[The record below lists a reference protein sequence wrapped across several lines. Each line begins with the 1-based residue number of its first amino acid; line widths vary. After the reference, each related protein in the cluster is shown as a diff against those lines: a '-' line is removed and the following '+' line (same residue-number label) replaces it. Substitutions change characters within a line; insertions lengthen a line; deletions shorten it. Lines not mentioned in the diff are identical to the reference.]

1 MNTPDVNPALQA
13 MQESIDA
20 NGGIEFPEEDQQ
32 ADSVHPQ
39 ATLENS
45 EVDGVAAPDMLE
57 VIDSPLHKNGQCFN
71 VQLYAD
77 GCLDC
82 KSLVQD
88 AQTDFKKCH
97 FTAGNL
103 HCPAQYFKISFI
115 GEKVKWEKRIS
126 KIKAM
131 PVGAERTD
139 CMLGLIEKARDIESD
154 DLRTQIL
161 GLIGI

>member
-1 MNTPDVNPALQA
+1 MSTPNVNPALQA

-20 NGGIEFPEEDQQ
+20 SSLTDVQSEDSSGELLSKASEYPEVS
-32 ADSVHPQ
+32 SV
-39 ATLENS
+39 T
-45 EVDGVAAPDMLE
+45 GPDMLE
-57 VIDSPLHKNGQCFN
+57 VIDSALHKNGQCFN

-131 PVGAERTD
+131 PIGAERTD